1 MGRSTYARRKERGQ
15 ELVEFALI
23 LPLLLLLLV
32 GIFEFGYVV
41 FVQNTLSNA
50 VREGARYGAVK
61 PAETEKITERGEG
74 LTSGLVEDAITWS
87 VSWWDPPGC
96 VVEEGDDPEKC
107 WVSTYPGD
115 WPPRVRV
122 QAEYEHTL
130 FTGFLWQAFG
140 GDSVTLRA
148 SSSMGIE
155 R

>member
-41 FVQNTLSNA
+41 FVQNSLSNA

-61 PAETEKITERGEG
+61 PDNQADIVTHAERLTTG
-74 LTSGLVEDAITWS
+74 LDSDNLTWDVDDSTSGRIA
-87 VSWWDPPGC
+87 VSA
-96 VVEEGDDPEKC
+96 
-107 WVSTYPGD
+107 TYT
-115 WPPRVRV
+115 
-122 QAEYEHTL
+122 HTL

-140 GDSVTLRA
+140 GNSVTLEA